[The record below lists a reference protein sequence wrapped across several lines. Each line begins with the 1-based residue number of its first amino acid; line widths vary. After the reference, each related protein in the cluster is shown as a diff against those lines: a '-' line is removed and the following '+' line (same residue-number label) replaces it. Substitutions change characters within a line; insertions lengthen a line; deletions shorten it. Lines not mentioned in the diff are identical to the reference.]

1 MENISCYYN
10 GQISAFNQTGM
21 SLNDLLIQRGYGI
34 FDYLRVVDNQ
44 PLFVADHLER
54 LQQSATFMHM
64 ELPHSKEAILKIVL
78 ELVAKNNMPYS
89 GLKLIVSG
97 GDSSDGY
104 TLEKPNLTIVQQPL
118 PVPSNQF
125 SVSPFVLMS
134 HPFQRQLPQVKT
146 TDYLMAIY
154 LQPKLKAFGG
164 HDILYTNDGMLRE
177 CPRSNFFLIS
187 EEGHIITPKDD
198 ILKGIT
204 RKNILAAAIE
214 NGIQV
219 EERPIALAEI
229 KTAKG
234 AFIASST
241 KRIIPVSKIDESIIA
256 TDSPILEK
264 VFNLLVQ
271 KEKSYTQKAK

>member
-10 GQISAFNQTGM
+10 GHISSFNQTGM

-34 FDYLRVVDNQ
+34 FDYLRVVDNK
-44 PLFVADHLER
+44 PLFVEDHLDR
-54 LQQSATFMHM
+54 LYQSAAIMHM
-64 ELPHSKEAILKIVL
+64 EVPQSKEAILKIVM
-78 ELVAKNNMPYS
+78 ELVVKNNMPYS

-104 TLEKPNLTIVQQPL
+104 SLEQPRLTIIQQPL
-118 PVPSNQF
+118 PVPSKSFTVN
-125 SVSPFVLMS
+125 PFVLMS

-164 HDILYTNDGMLRE
+164 QDILYTHEGMVRE

-187 EEGHIITPKDD
+187 EQGHIVTPKDQV
-198 ILKGIT
+198 LKGIT
-204 RKNILAAAIE
+204 RKNILATALE

-219 EERPIALAEI
+219 EERPISLEEI

-241 KRIIPVSKIDESIIA
+241 KRIIPISKIDESVIS

-264 VFNLLVQ
+264 IFNLLVQ
-271 KEKSYTQKAK
+271 KEQVYINS

>member
-10 GQISAFNQTGM
+10 EQISPFRHTGM

-34 FDYLRVVDNQ
+34 FDYLRVVDNK
-44 PLFVADHLER
+44 PLFVQDHLDR
-54 LQQSATFMHM
+54 LYNSAALMHM
-64 ELPHSKEAILKIVL
+64 EVPQSKESILKIVM
-78 ELVAKNNMPYS
+78 ELVAKNDMPYS

-104 TLEKPNLTIVQQPL
+104 TLEQPRLTIIQQPL
-118 PVPSNQF
+118 PIPSNHF
-125 SVSPFVLMS
+125 SVSPFVLMI

-154 LQPKLKAFGG
+154 LQPQLKAFGG
-164 HDILYTNDGMLRE
+164 QDILYTHEGMIKE

-187 EEGHIITPKDD
+187 EKGHIVTAQDQ

-204 RKNILAAAIE
+204 RKNILEEASA
-214 NGIQV
+214 NGITI
-219 EERPIALAEI
+219 EERPIALEEI

-241 KRIIPVSKIDESIIA
+241 KRIIPVSKIDTTVIP
-256 TDSPILEK
+256 TDSPILQK
-264 VFNLLVQ
+264 VFDLLVQ
-271 KEKSYTQKAK
+271 KEQAYLQA

>member
-1 MENISCYYN
+1 
-10 GQISAFNQTGM
+10 M

-34 FDYLRVVDNQ
+34 FDYLRVVDNK
-44 PLFVADHLER
+44 PLFVQDHLDR
-54 LQQSATFMHM
+54 LYQSAGLMHM
-64 ELPHSKEAILKIVL
+64 DVPQSKDEILKIVM
-78 ELVAKNNMPYS
+78 ELVAKNDMPYS

-104 TLEKPNLTIVQQPL
+104 ALEKPRLTIIQQPL

-125 SVSPFVLMS
+125 SVNPFILMS

-154 LQPKLKAFGG
+154 LQPQLKAFGG
-164 HDILYTNDGMLRE
+164 QDILYTHEGMIRE

-187 EEGHIITPKDD
+187 EQGHIVTAKDQV
-198 ILKGIT
+198 LKGIT
-204 RKNILAAAIE
+204 RKNILEEATA
-214 NGIQV
+214 NGITV
-219 EERPIALAEI
+219 EERPIALEEI

-241 KRIIPVSKIDESIIA
+241 KRIIPVSKIDATNIP
-256 TDSPILEK
+256 TDSPILQK
-264 VFNLLVQ
+264 VFDLLVL
-271 KEKSYTQKAK
+271 KEQAYLNG

>member
-10 GQISAFNQTGM
+10 EQISPFRHTGM

-34 FDYLRVVDNQ
+34 FDYLRVVDNK
-44 PLFVADHLER
+44 PLFVQDHLDR
-54 LQQSATFMHM
+54 LYNSAALMHM
-64 ELPHSKEAILKIVL
+64 EVPQSKESILKIVM
-78 ELVAKNNMPYS
+78 ELVAKNDMPYS

-104 TLEKPNLTIVQQPL
+104 TLEQPRLTIIQQPL
-118 PVPSNQF
+118 PIPSNHF

-154 LQPKLKAFGG
+154 LQPQLKAFGG
-164 HDILYTNDGMLRE
+164 QDILYTHEGMIKE

-187 EEGHIITPKDD
+187 EKGHIVTAQDQ

-204 RKNILAAAIE
+204 RKNILEEASA
-214 NGIQV
+214 NGITI
-219 EERPIALAEI
+219 EERPIFLEEI

-241 KRIIPVSKIDESIIA
+241 KRIIAISKIDAANIP
-256 TDSPILEK
+256 TDSPILQK
-264 VFNLLVQ
+264 VFDLLVQ
-271 KEKSYTQKAK
+271 KEQAYLQA

>member
-10 GQISAFNQTGM
+10 GHISSFNQTGM

-34 FDYLRVVDNQ
+34 FDYLRVVDNK
-44 PLFVADHLER
+44 PLFVEDHLDR
-54 LQQSATFMHM
+54 LYQSAAIMHM
-64 ELPHSKEAILKIVL
+64 EVPQSKEAILKIVM

-104 TLEKPNLTIVQQPL
+104 SLEQPRLTIIQQPL
-118 PVPSNQF
+118 PVPSNSF
-125 SVSPFVLMS
+125 TVSPFVLMS

-164 HDILYTNDGMLRE
+164 QDILYTHEGMVRE
-177 CPRSNFFLIS
+177 CPRSNFFLLS
-187 EEGHIITPKDD
+187 EQGYIVTPKDQV
-198 ILKGIT
+198 LKGIT
-204 RKNILAAAIE
+204 RKNILAAAVE

-219 EERPIALAEI
+219 EERPISLEEI

-241 KRIIPVSKIDESIIA
+241 KRIIPISKIDESVIS

-264 VFNLLVQ
+264 IFNLLVQ
-271 KEKSYTQKAK
+271 KEQTYINR

>member
-10 GQISAFNQTGM
+10 GHISSFSQTGL
-21 SLNDLLIQRGYGI
+21 SLNDLLVQRGYGI

-44 PLFVADHLER
+44 PLFVEDHLDR
-54 LQQSATFMHM
+54 LYQSASIMHM
-64 ELPHSKEAILKIVL
+64 LVPESKETILKIVL

-104 TLEKPNLTIVQQPL
+104 TLEQPRLTIIQQPL
-118 PVPSNQF
+118 PIPSNQF
-125 SVSPFVLMS
+125 SVNPFVLMS
-134 HPFQRQLPQVKT
+134 HPFQRQLPEVKT

-154 LQPKLKAFGG
+154 LQPKLKTFGG
-164 HDILYTNDGMLRE
+164 QDILYTHEGMVRE
-177 CPRSNFFLIS
+177 CPRSNIFMITA
-187 EEGHIITPKDD
+187 EGTIVTPKDN

-204 RKNILAAAIE
+204 RKNILSAAKDA
-214 NGIQV
+214 GIQV
-219 EERPIALAEI
+219 EERPFSLDEL
-229 KTAKG
+229 KSAKS

-241 KRIIPVSKIDESIIA
+241 KRIIPVSKIDESVIA

-264 VFNLLVQ
+264 VFNLLVE
-271 KEKSYTQKAK
+271 KEQAYINR

>member
-1 MENISCYYN
+1 MENVSCYYN
-10 GQISAFNQTGM
+10 GHISSFSQTGM
-21 SLNDLLIQRGYGI
+21 SLNDLLVQRGYGI

-44 PLFVADHLER
+44 PLFVEDHLDR
-54 LQQSATFMHM
+54 LYQSASIMHM
-64 ELPHSKEAILKIVL
+64 VVPESKETILKIVL

-104 TLEKPNLTIVQQPL
+104 TLEQPRLTIIQQPL

-134 HPFQRQLPQVKT
+134 HPFQRQLPEVKT

-164 HDILYTNDGMLRE
+164 QDILYTHEDMVRE
-177 CPRSNFFLIS
+177 CPRSNIFMITA
-187 EEGHIITPKDD
+187 EGTIVTPKEH

-204 RKNILAAAIE
+204 RKNILATAKAS
-214 NGIQV
+214 GISV
-219 EERPIALAEI
+219 EERPISLEEI

-241 KRIIPVSKIDESIIA
+241 KRIIPVSKIDESVIA

-264 VFNLLVQ
+264 VFNLLVE
-271 KEKSYTQKAK
+271 KEQAYINR

>member
-1 MENISCYYN
+1 MENVSCYYN
-10 GQISAFNQTGM
+10 GHISSFSQTGM
-21 SLNDLLIQRGYGI
+21 SLNDLLVQRGYGI

-44 PLFVADHLER
+44 PLFVEDHLDR
-54 LQQSATFMHM
+54 LYQSASIMHM
-64 ELPHSKEAILKIVL
+64 VVPESKETILKIVL

-104 TLEKPNLTIVQQPL
+104 TLEQPRLTIIQQPL

-134 HPFQRQLPQVKT
+134 HPFQRQLPEVKT

-164 HDILYTNDGMLRE
+164 QDILYTHEDMVRE
-177 CPRSNFFLIS
+177 CPRSNIFMITA
-187 EEGHIITPKDD
+187 EGTIVTPKEH

-204 RKNILAAAIE
+204 RKNILATAKAS
-214 NGIQV
+214 GISV
-219 EERPIALAEI
+219 EERPISLEEI

-241 KRIIPVSKIDESIIA
+241 KRIIPVSKIDESVIA

-264 VFNLLVQ
+264 VFNLLVE
-271 KEKSYTQKAK
+271 KEQAYIHR

>member
-1 MENISCYYN
+1 MENASCYYN
-10 GQISAFNQTGM
+10 GHISSFSQTGM
-21 SLNDLLIQRGYGI
+21 SLNDLLVQRGYGI

-44 PLFVADHLER
+44 PLFVADHLDR
-54 LQQSATFMHM
+54 LYQSASLMHM
-64 ELPHSKEAILKIVL
+64 HVPESKESILKIVV

-104 TLEKPNLTIVQQPL
+104 TLEQPRLTIIQQPL
-118 PVPSNQF
+118 PVPSNKF

-134 HPFQRQLPQVKT
+134 HPFQRQLPEVKT

-164 HDILYTNDGMLRE
+164 QDILYTNESMIRE
-177 CPRSNFFLIS
+177 CPRSNIFMIS
-187 EEGHIITPKDD
+187 DQGHIITPKEQ

-204 RKNILAAAIE
+204 RKNILAVAAE
-214 NGIQV
+214 NGIPV
-219 EERPIALAEI
+219 EERAISIDEI
-229 KTAKG
+229 KKAKG

-241 KRIIPVSKIDESIIA
+241 KRIIPVSKIDESVIS

-264 VFNLLVQ
+264 IFNLLVQ
-271 KEKSYTQKAK
+271 KEQAYINR

>member
-1 MENISCYYN
+1 MENISCYYD
-10 GQISAFNQTGM
+10 GQISSFNQTGM

-34 FDYLRVVDNQ
+34 FDYLRVVDNK
-44 PLFVADHLER
+44 PLFVEDHLDR
-54 LQQSATFMHM
+54 LYQSAAIMHM
-64 ELPHSKEAILKIVL
+64 EVPQSKESILKIVL
-78 ELVAKNNMPYS
+78 ELVAKNDMPYS

-104 TLEKPNLTIVQQPL
+104 SLEKPRLTIIQQPL
-118 PVPSNQF
+118 PVPSNSF
-125 SVSPFVLMS
+125 SVNPFILMS

-187 EEGHIITPKDD
+187 EQGHIVTPKDD

-204 RKNILAAAIE
+204 RKNILASARE
-214 NGIQV
+214 NGIEV
-219 EERPIALAEI
+219 EERPIALEEI

-241 KRIIPVSKIDESIIA
+241 KRIIPISKIDESVIA

-264 VFNLLVQ
+264 VFNMLVQ
-271 KEKSYTQKAK
+271 KEQAYINR

>member
-1 MENISCYYN
+1 LENLSCYYN
-10 GQISAFNQTGM
+10 GHISSFSQTGM
-21 SLNDLLIQRGYGI
+21 SLNDLLVQRGYGI

-44 PLFVADHLER
+44 PLFVEDHLDR
-54 LQQSATFMHM
+54 LYQSASIMHM
-64 ELPHSKEAILKIVL
+64 DVPQSKEAILKIVL
-78 ELVAKNNMPYS
+78 ELVAKNDMPYS

-104 TLEKPNLTIVQQPL
+104 ALEQPRLTIIQQPL
-118 PVPSNQF
+118 PVPSNSF
-125 SVSPFVLMS
+125 SVNPFVLMS

-164 HDILYTNDGMLRE
+164 HDILYTNDGMVRE
-177 CPRSNFFLIS
+177 CPRSNFFMIS
-187 EEGHIITPKDD
+187 EQGHIVTPKDD

-219 EERPIALAEI
+219 EERPITLDEL

-241 KRIIPVSKIDESIIA
+241 KRIIPISKIDESVIA

-271 KEKSYTQKAK
+271 KEKSYTQQAK

>member
-1 MENISCYYN
+1 MENISCYYD
-10 GQISAFNQTGM
+10 GQISSFKQTGM

-34 FDYLRVVDNQ
+34 FDYLRVVDNK
-44 PLFVADHLER
+44 PLFVEDHLDR
-54 LQQSATFMHM
+54 LYQSAAIMHM
-64 ELPHSKEAILKIVL
+64 EVPQSKESILKIVL
-78 ELVAKNNMPYS
+78 ELVAKNDMPYS

-104 TLEKPNLTIVQQPL
+104 SLEKPRLTIIQQPL
-118 PVPSNQF
+118 PVPSNSF
-125 SVSPFVLMS
+125 SVNPFILMS

-187 EEGHIITPKDD
+187 EQGNIVTPKDD

-204 RKNILAAAIE
+204 RKNILASARE
-214 NGIQV
+214 NGIEV
-219 EERPIALAEI
+219 EERPIALEEI

-241 KRIIPVSKIDESIIA
+241 KRIIPISKIDESVIA

-264 VFNLLVQ
+264 VFNMLVQ
-271 KEKSYTQKAK
+271 KEQAYINR

>member
-1 MENISCYYN
+1 MENVSCYYN
-10 GQISAFNQTGM
+10 GDISAFNQTGM
-21 SLNDLLIQRGYGI
+21 SLNDLLVQRGYGI

-44 PLFVADHLER
+44 PLFVSDHLDR
-54 LQQSATFMHM
+54 LYQSAALMHM
-64 ELPHSKEAILKIVL
+64 EVPQSKEAILKIVL

-104 TLEKPNLTIVQQPL
+104 SLEQPRLTIIQQPL
-118 PVPSNQF
+118 PIPSNSF
-125 SVSPFVLMS
+125 TVSPFGLMS
-134 HPFQRQLPQVKT
+134 HPFQRQLPEVKT

-164 HDILYTNDGMLRE
+164 QDILYTHEGMVRE
-177 CPRSNFFLIS
+177 CPRSNIFMIS
-187 EEGHIITPKDD
+187 EQGHIVTPKDQ

-204 RKNILAAAIE
+204 RKNILSVATE

-219 EERPIALAEI
+219 EERPIALDEMT
-229 KTAKG
+229 KAKG

-241 KRIIPVSKIDESIIA
+241 KRIIPVSKIDESVIS

-264 VFNLLVQ
+264 IFNLLVQ
-271 KEKSYTQKAK
+271 KEQAYINR

>member
-1 MENISCYYN
+1 
-10 GQISAFNQTGM
+10 M

-34 FDYLRVVDNQ
+34 FDYLRVVDNK
-44 PLFVADHLER
+44 PLFVEDHLDR
-54 LQQSATFMHM
+54 LYQSAAIMHM
-64 ELPHSKEAILKIVL
+64 EVPQSKESILKIVL
-78 ELVAKNNMPYS
+78 ELVAKNDMPYS

-104 TLEKPNLTIVQQPL
+104 SLEKPRLTIIQQPL
-118 PVPSNQF
+118 PVPSNSF
-125 SVSPFVLMS
+125 SVNPFILMS

-164 HDILYTNDGMLRE
+164 HDILYTNNGMLRE

-187 EEGHIITPKDD
+187 EQGNIVTPKDD

-204 RKNILAAAIE
+204 RKNIIASARE
-214 NGIQV
+214 NGIEV
-219 EERPIALAEI
+219 EERPIALEEI

-241 KRIIPVSKIDESIIA
+241 KRIIPISKIDESVIA

-264 VFNLLVQ
+264 VFNMLVQ
-271 KEKSYTQKAK
+271 KEQAYINR

>member
-10 GQISAFNQTGM
+10 EQISPFRHTGM

-34 FDYLRVVDNQ
+34 FDYLRVVDNK
-44 PLFVADHLER
+44 PLFVQDHLDR
-54 LQQSATFMHM
+54 LYNSAALMHM
-64 ELPHSKEAILKIVL
+64 EVPQSKESILKIVM
-78 ELVAKNNMPYS
+78 ELVAKNDMPYS

-104 TLEKPNLTIVQQPL
+104 TLEQPRLTIIQQPL
-118 PVPSNQF
+118 PIPSNHF

-154 LQPKLKAFGG
+154 LQPQLKAFGG
-164 HDILYTNDGMLRE
+164 QDILYTHEGMIKE

-187 EEGHIITPKDD
+187 EKGHIVTAQDQ

-204 RKNILAAAIE
+204 RKNILEEASA
-214 NGIQV
+214 NGITI
-219 EERPIALAEI
+219 EERPIFLEEI

-241 KRIIPVSKIDESIIA
+241 KRIIPVSKIDTTVIP
-256 TDSPILEK
+256 TDSPILQK
-264 VFNLLVQ
+264 VFDLLVQ
-271 KEKSYTQKAK
+271 KEQAYLQA

>member
-1 MENISCYYN
+1 MENVSCYYN
-10 GQISAFNQTGM
+10 GHISALSQTGM
-21 SLNDLLIQRGYGI
+21 SLNDLLVQRGYGI

-44 PLFVADHLER
+44 PLFVEDHLDR
-54 LQQSATFMHM
+54 LYQSASIMHM
-64 ELPHSKEAILKIVL
+64 VVPESKETILKIVL

-104 TLEKPNLTIVQQPL
+104 TLEQPRLTIIQQPL

-125 SVSPFVLMS
+125 SISPFVLMS
-134 HPFQRQLPQVKT
+134 HPFQRQLPEVKT

-164 HDILYTNDGMLRE
+164 QDILYTHEGMVRE
-177 CPRSNFFLIS
+177 CPRSNIFMITA
-187 EEGHIITPKDD
+187 EGTIVTPKEH

-204 RKNILAAAIE
+204 RKNILATAKAS
-214 NGIQV
+214 GISV
-219 EERPIALAEI
+219 EERPISLEEI

-241 KRIIPVSKIDESIIA
+241 KRIIPVSKIDESVIA

-264 VFNLLVQ
+264 VFNLLVE
-271 KEKSYTQKAK
+271 KEQAYINR

>member
-1 MENISCYYN
+1 LENVSCYYN
-10 GQISAFNQTGM
+10 GHISSFSQTGM
-21 SLNDLLIQRGYGI
+21 SLNDLLVQRGYGI

-44 PLFVADHLER
+44 PLFVEDHLDR
-54 LQQSATFMHM
+54 LYQSASMMHM
-64 ELPHSKEAILKIVL
+64 EVPESKASILKIVL

-104 TLEKPNLTIVQQPL
+104 TLEQPRLTIIQQPL
-118 PVPSNQF
+118 PKPSNSF
-125 SVSPFVLMS
+125 SISPFALMS
-134 HPFQRQLPQVKT
+134 HPFQRQLPEVKT

-164 HDILYTNDGMLRE
+164 QDILYTHEGMVRE
-177 CPRSNFFLIS
+177 CPRSNVFMIS
-187 EEGHIITPKDD
+187 EQGHIITPKDQ

-204 RKNILAAAIE
+204 RKNIIAAALDS
-214 NGIQV
+214 GIQV
-219 EERPIALAEI
+219 EERPITLAEI

-241 KRIIPVSKIDESIIA
+241 KRIIPVSKIDESVIP
-256 TDSPILEK
+256 TDSSILEK

-271 KEKSYTQKAK
+271 KEQAYVNR

>member
-1 MENISCYYN
+1 
-10 GQISAFNQTGM
+10 
-21 SLNDLLIQRGYGI
+21 
-34 FDYLRVVDNQ
+34 
-44 PLFVADHLER
+44 
-54 LQQSATFMHM
+54 
-64 ELPHSKEAILKIVL
+64 
-78 ELVAKNNMPYS
+78 MPYS

-104 TLEKPNLTIVQQPL
+104 TLEQPRLTIIQQPL
-118 PVPSNQF
+118 PIPSNNF
-125 SVSPFVLMS
+125 SISLFVLMS
-134 HPFQRQLPQVKT
+134 HPFQRQLPEVKT

-164 HDILYTNDGMLRE
+164 QDILYTHEGMIRE

-187 EEGHIITPKDD
+187 EQGHIITPKDQ

-204 RKNILAAAIE
+204 RKNIIAAALDS
-214 NGIQV
+214 GIQV
-219 EERPIALAEI
+219 EERPIALEEI

-241 KRIIPVSKIDESIIA
+241 KRIIPISKIDESVIP

-264 VFNLLVQ
+264 VFKLLVQ
-271 KEKSYTQKAK
+271 KEQAYINR

>member
-1 MENISCYYN
+1 
-10 GQISAFNQTGM
+10 M

-34 FDYLRVVDNQ
+34 FDYLRVVDNK
-44 PLFVADHLER
+44 PLFVEDHLDR
-54 LQQSATFMHM
+54 LYQSSAIMHM
-64 ELPHSKEAILKIVL
+64 EVPQSKESILKIVL
-78 ELVAKNNMPYS
+78 ELVAKNDMPYS

-104 TLEKPNLTIVQQPL
+104 SLEKPRLTIIQQPL
-118 PVPSNQF
+118 PVPSNSF
-125 SVSPFVLMS
+125 SVNPFILMS

-187 EEGHIITPKDD
+187 EQGNIVTPKDD

-204 RKNILAAAIE
+204 RKNILASARE
-214 NGIQV
+214 NGIEV
-219 EERPIALAEI
+219 EERPIALEEI

-241 KRIIPVSKIDESIIA
+241 KRIIPISKIDESVIA

-264 VFNLLVQ
+264 VFNMLVQ
-271 KEKSYTQKAK
+271 KEQAYINR

>member
-1 MENISCYYN
+1 MENISCYYD
-10 GQISAFNQTGM
+10 GQISSFNQTGM

-34 FDYLRVVDNQ
+34 FDYLRVVDNK
-44 PLFVADHLER
+44 PLFVEDHLDR
-54 LQQSATFMHM
+54 LYQSAAIMHM
-64 ELPHSKEAILKIVL
+64 EVPQSKESILKIVL
-78 ELVAKNNMPYS
+78 ELVAKNDMPYS

-104 TLEKPNLTIVQQPL
+104 SLEKPRLTIIQQPL
-118 PVPSNQF
+118 PVPSNSF
-125 SVSPFVLMS
+125 SVNPFILMS

-187 EEGHIITPKDD
+187 EHGNIVTPKDD

-204 RKNILAAAIE
+204 RKNILASARE
-214 NGIQV
+214 NGIEV
-219 EERPIALAEI
+219 EERPIALEEI

-241 KRIIPVSKIDESIIA
+241 KRIIPISKIDESVIA

-264 VFNLLVQ
+264 VFNMLVQ
-271 KEKSYTQKAK
+271 KEQAYINR